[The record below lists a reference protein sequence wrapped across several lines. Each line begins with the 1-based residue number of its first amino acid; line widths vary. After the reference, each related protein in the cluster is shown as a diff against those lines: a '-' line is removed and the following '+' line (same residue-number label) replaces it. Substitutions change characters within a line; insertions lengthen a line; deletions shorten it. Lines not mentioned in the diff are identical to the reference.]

1 MSGLSRFGDAE
12 ACLVAITVPGGG
24 ALLRGAAT
32 VFPKPPSHFPTR
44 SDLDELP
51 NSVRSI
57 VVTKC
62 IWGIT

>member
-32 VFPKPPSHFPTR
+32 VFCARHFPTR
-44 SDLDELP
+44 PDLDEHP

>member
-32 VFPKPPSHFPTR
+32 VFPGPDFPHARPAEPCLTI
-44 SDLDELP
+44 S
-51 NSVRSI
+51 SK
-57 VVTKC
+57 VTS
-62 IWGIT
+62 